1 MVSHKHQK
9 IGREQLIIREFE
21 RRDLQ
26 DCIEMGRES
35 HKESQYHLPYDPDRV
50 RNLYLNSIKN
60 PMFKV
65 FLAFEADEL
74 IGGIAVSV
82 GQYNYNWQHFV
93 QDIVTYVYPGH
104 RGTSAGI
111 KLYKAVYQWAKQIG
125 ASEVRLDYQF
135 LDENPKI
142 EKFYERLG
150 YKPYGRKFRKLVIDD

>member
-1 MVSHKHQK
+1 M
-9 IGREQLIIREFE
+9 IIREFTRE
-21 RRDLQ
+21 DLQ
-26 DCIEMGRES
+26 DCIDMGRAS

-50 RNLYLNSIKN
+50 KNLYLNSINN

-74 IGGIAVSV
+74 IGGIAVAV

-93 QDIVTYVYPGH
+93 QDIVTYVYPTH

-111 KLYKAVYQWAKQIG
+111 KLYKAIYEWAKQIG

-135 LDENPKI
+135 LDDNPKI
-142 EKFYERLG
+142 EKFYARLG
-150 YKPYGRKFRKLVIDD
+150 YKPYGKRFRKVVIDD